1 MVRVSGALIGSREP
15 RVFTP
20 PLVEL
25 TPETSLG
32 FDIIWFAKEILREPL
47 TPWQEWFTIHAF
59 ELMTVEAKRALYPD
73 RPDLWDEQIPRFKT
87 VLLMVARQNGKTHVV
102 KTIIKWALF
111 RQRLKYI
118 LGAAQTKNDAK
129 ELWEEI
135 VQECEEHPQ
144 LRKRMRR
151 TTFNNGSEA
160 LRARWGTYRIAGLD
174 RKAGRGKTA
183 NLLFMDELREH
194 KSWEGWSALS
204 STTLSPVFG
213 LNLTAS
219 NAGDWRSVVLNSLRD
234 GAVAALGS
242 EGTEDATVGV
252 FEWSADP
259 EMDVG
264 DRRGWCQA
272 NPDLGHGRMTE
283 RDIMAEFE
291 AKSEPEFRTE
301 NLCQRVDDL
310 EEFEPEVA
318 PERWAELVDREPV
331 PLGESCLAVNVSPGA
346 DAWSVAAAV
355 KTARGVHVEIGRH
368 EPGTVEEMVRF
379 IKAAV
384 ASGDPVAVV
393 IPRNSPAAVLERPLA
408 DAGIEPE
415 MMTFPQMK
423 RATAEMLKRIA
434 DGTVTHGGDSRLS
447 DAVAVAATKAF
458 DAGSTVAWS
467 EKMSDGDISPLVA
480 ATYAG
485 WGLGEFSADVEVPPS
500 AVGFRPQA
508 ETVPAHGLGVGVAGG
523 SALEMQW

>member
-1 MVRVSGALIGSREP
+1 MVTVAAALIGSREP

-47 TPWQEWFTIHAF
+47 TPWQQWFVIHAF
-59 ELMTVEAKRALYPD
+59 ELMTLVAKQALYPD
-73 RPDLWDEQIPRFKT
+73 RPDLWDEQVPRFKT

-102 KTIIKWALF
+102 KVVIKWALF

-135 VQECEEHPQ
+135 VLECEEHPG
-144 LRKRMRR
+144 LNKRMKR

-160 LRARWGTYRIAGLD
+160 LRSKWGAYRIAGLD
-174 RKAGRGKTA
+174 RKAGRGKTV

-194 KSWEGWSALS
+194 KTWEGWAALS

-234 GAVAALGS
+234 GALANIDAG
-242 EGTEDATVGV
+242 GTEATVGL

-259 EMDVG
+259 DLAVD
-264 DRRGWCQA
+264 DRRGWAQA
-272 NPDLGHGRMTE
+272 NPDLGHGRMTV
-283 RDIMAEFE
+283 RDIQAEFE

-310 EEFEPEVA
+310 EEVEPA
-318 PERWAELVDREPV
+318 ITPERWAELRWAEPAST
-331 PLGESCLAVNVSPGA
+331 GQACLAINVSPGS
-346 DAWSVAAAV
+346 DLWTVAAAV
-355 KTARGVHVEIGRH
+355 KTTRGVHVEIGRH
-368 EPGTVEEMVRF
+368 AEATICATVDF

-384 ASGDPVAVV
+384 ESGDPVAIV
-393 IPRNSPAAVLERPLA
+393 IPRNSPAAVLERALI
-408 DAGIEPE
+408 DAGVEPE

-423 RATAEMLKRIA
+423 MSTAEILKRVS
-434 DGTVTHGGDSRLS
+434 DGTVTHGGDQRLDEAVS
-447 DAVAVAATKAF
+447 VAVTKAF
-458 DAGSTVAWS
+458 DSGASVAWS
-467 EKMSDGDISPLVA
+467 ETMSEGDISPLVA
-480 ATYAG
+480 ATYAA
-485 WGLGEFSADVEVPPS
+485 WGLGEYTAEVEIPPAAIGFQAQQTTTSSAPRDFAVP
-500 AVGFRPQA
+500 R
-508 ETVPAHGLGVGVAGG
+508 G
-523 SALEMQW
+523 SALGMSW